1 MSWRPIYLTDL
12 FSEMT
17 DTEVALLKNIQ
28 SSPDADKLTGLLQKV
43 VRAARGAIQAGGNSV
58 DLDETLLPDQVISDV
73 IAIARWKWLTS
84 FPVLKAFQTDARKT
98 AADEAQKRLDNMAT
112 AGKPK
117 VEPPQNPSATISL
130 TNTPA
135 FGQRTRHFT
144 TTTQD
149 GL

>member
-1 MSWRPIYLTDL
+1 MSWRPISLTDL

-17 DTEVALLKNIQ
+17 DNEVALLKNIQ
-28 SSPDADKLTGLLQKV
+28 STPDSDKLTGLLEKV

-98 AADEAQKRLDNMAT
+98 AADDAQKRLDTMANT
-112 AGKPK
+112 GRPK
-117 VEPPQNPSATISL
+117 VEPPQNPSGTISL
-130 TNTPA
+130 VNSPS
-135 FGQRTRHFT
+135 FGQRTRNFT
-144 TTTQD
+144 TTNQD
-149 GL
+149 GI